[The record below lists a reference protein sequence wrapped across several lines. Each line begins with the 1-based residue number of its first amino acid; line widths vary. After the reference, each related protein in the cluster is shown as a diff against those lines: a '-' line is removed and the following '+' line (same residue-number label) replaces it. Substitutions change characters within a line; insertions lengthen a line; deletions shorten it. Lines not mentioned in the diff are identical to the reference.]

1 MIMKGQQNY
10 SQIQRFIFIIIIAVV
25 LLALAV
31 AASGQAETIGKQI
44 ATNLGLIAPA
54 LS

>member
-1 MIMKGQQNY
+1 MKGQQTY
-10 SQIQRFIFIIIIAVV
+10 TAIQRFIFIIVIAAV
-25 LLALAV
+25 LLSLALV
-31 AASGQAETIGKQI
+31 VSGQASAIGKAI